1 MTPLTNVMTLAGS
14 VVCVLAVFIALFVI
28 PSMAPVVFLVAC
40 VGLLALAIWLHASE
54 FGREEYRANTLL
66 YTIKNSSSFIVGSL
80 VVLGIVG
87 FYYFN
92 KYNQIQQPNY
102 SSVSSVNSMNSMSPM
117 TPMPPITAPTM
128 IGGGFKSV
136 AKNAISRIQH
146 MLDTN

>member
-1 MTPLTNVMTLAGS
+1 MTPLTNVLTLAGS

-54 FGREEYRANTLL
+54 FGRQEYRTNSLMYTL
-66 YTIKNSSSFIVGSL
+66 KNSTSFIVGSL
-80 VVLGIVG
+80 VIVGIVG

-92 KYNQIQQPNY
+92 KYNEIQQPNY
-102 SSVSSVNSMNSMSPM
+102 SSAPSVNSMSPM
-117 TPMPPITAPTM
+117 SPMPPITSPTM

-146 MLDTN
+146 MLHAN